1 MLAENYLQRFG
12 RPIEVELPGGNFT
25 AASGTVPLG
34 HILHTTKITSTDNI
48 TRNHAVLN
56 LWFPTFLDF
65 LDPIFTP
72 QISCEPRDIVSLT
85 ETLFVFHYHV
95 YSWASWS
102 LQGWKTIQ
110 TKITKWWWK
119 RGDVDDLLN
128 LVRPDVPRL
137 AYKSTF
143 EEESPETII
152 KHFVQDSTRGQATIV
167 CPPELRGATLAVLQT
182 RQRGW
187 ISAWTYG
194 TATSTSCS
202 GVAIP

>member
-110 TKITKWWWK
+110 TKITKCWWK
-119 RGDVDDLLN
+119 EWSLRKQGKSGAQGRCWWSSQPRKAWCTEVSLQVYVRRGISRDDNQTFCPGQHEGTGDHRLSSR
-128 LVRPDVPRL
+128 VKRCHPR
-137 AYKSTF
+137 
-143 EEESPETII
+143 
-152 KHFVQDSTRGQATIV
+152 
-167 CPPELRGATLAVLQT
+167 CPPDSQT
-182 RQRGW
+182 GMD
-187 ISAWTYG
+187 ISMD
-194 TATSTSCS
+194 
-202 GVAIP
+202 